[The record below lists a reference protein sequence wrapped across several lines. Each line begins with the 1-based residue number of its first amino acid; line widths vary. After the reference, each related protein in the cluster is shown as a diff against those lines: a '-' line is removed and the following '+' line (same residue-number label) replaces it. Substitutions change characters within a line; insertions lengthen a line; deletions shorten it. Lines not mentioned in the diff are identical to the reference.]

1 VGEDDTEAQK
11 TALVLATPP
20 RKPGTCVEMSA
31 LGHLQTLGGQASV
44 PSAAG
49 FPFLLLSIIRSDVS
63 SELVVERIN
72 FLLDIVDFGQ
82 RPEPRSSKHEFRI
95 EQFQG

>member
-1 VGEDDTEAQK
+1 MGEDDTGAQK
-11 TALVLATPP
+11 TALVLASPP

-44 PSAAG
+44 PSADIL
-49 FPFLLLSIIRSDVS
+49 PLLSIIHSDVP